1 VKPMRRWLVQMSWV
15 ALLGGCSRVAPPT
28 PPATPAPTQRP
39 ALTQRPTPTQP
50 PAPTEAE
57 LQAALARDVGDVRA
71 YEGLARLYYE
81 RSRTQRSYVLLARQ
95 VLVQGF
101 AALARTGATS
111 SDLLTTRGLLELAD
125 DRTDRAMTDFLA
137 AVAVDHRDLR
147 AQAAL
152 AATALRIRDF
162 ERAQPA
168 FAFVVASSRGQRDP
182 TAWMGLAMAEQGRG
196 QFMAAE
202 QALRRAAELAP
213 SDPRPHF
220 YLGRLT
226 AHRARRDGT
235 GEESAVMAHFNR
247 ARALAGGDARFADL
261 VAEIEQRDHG
271 RIFCI
276 CYYPV
281 RNFCGTQEEHDAWL
295 MEKRLTKAEEDAFR
309 SRLLELERKAAADGA
324 DTDHSQ

>member
-1 VKPMRRWLVQMSWV
+1 MRRWLVRISCV
-15 ALLGGCSRVAPPT
+15 ALLGGCSRVAPPVPPTSPASLVT
-28 PPATPAPTQRP
+28 PAPLATPAPT
-39 ALTQRPTPTQP
+39 P
-50 PAPTEAE
+50 PSAPTEAE

-71 YEGLARLYYE
+71 YEDLARLYYE
-81 RSRTQRSYVLLARQ
+81 RSLTQRSYVLLARQ
-95 VLVQGF
+95 VLAQGF

-111 SDLLTTRGLLELAD
+111 SDLLTTRALLELAD
-125 DRTDRAMTDFLA
+125 DRTDRAMTDLLA
-137 AVAVDHRDLR
+137 AVAVDDHDLR

-168 FAFVVASSRGQRDP
+168 FAFVVTSDHGQRDP

-196 QFMAAE
+196 RFAAAE

-213 SDPRPHF
+213 GDPRPHF

-235 GEESAVMAHFNR
+235 RDEQAVMAHFDR
-247 ARALAGGDARFADL
+247 ARVLAGSDARFADL
-261 VAEIEQRDHG
+261 VAEIDERVHG
-271 RIFCI
+271 RIICI

-281 RNFCGTQEEHDAWL
+281 RNFCGTQAEHDAL
-295 MEKRLTKAEEDAFR
+295 FIEPRLTKAEEDAER
-309 SRLLELERKAAADGA
+309 ERLLELERKAAADP
-324 DTDHSQ
+324 SQ